1 MNRMNCDLYKVT
13 TGTVDVARYMS
24 LNTATLLVKVLMMEY
39 HNEPELEYTIKREKE
54 GGRNVSLSPM
64 REG

>member
-1 MNRMNCDLYKVT
+1 MGCDLYKVT
-13 TGTVDVARYMS
+13 TGSVEVARYMP
-24 LNTATLLVKVLMMEY
+24 LETALILVKALMMEY
-39 HNEPELEYTIKREKE
+39 YNEPELEYVIKREKE

>member
-24 LNTATLLVKVLMMEY
+24 LDAALILVKALMVEY
-39 HNEPELEYTIKREKE
+39 YDDPELEYTIKREKKGE
-54 GGRNVSLSPM
+54 SNGL
-64 REG
+64 